1 MVVAGYIASFFIGLT
16 LGLLGGGGSILTVPV
31 LVYLFGIE
39 PVLATS
45 YSLFIVGATSLVGVV
60 TKIRKGEVGLQTA
73 LVFGLPSIL
82 MVFLT
87 RKFIVHSIPDQMFHI
102 GTLEVTRAKFLLL
115 LFAGLMAFAALR
127 MIREKKDVGEG
138 RELPE
143 KVNYP
148 MLIVQ
153 GAVVGLLAGLVGAGG
168 GFLIIPALVL
178 FSGMTM
184 KKAVGTSL
192 LIIATNSLIGVLG
205 DLAHYRMDWHF
216 LLTVTGIAMVGILV
230 GNRFSHRVSAHDLKR
245 AFGWLILAMGL
256 WIFIKEVFF

>member
-1 MVVAGYIASFFIGLT
+1 MVTVGYIASFFIGLT

-45 YSLFIVGATSLVGVV
+45 YSLFIVGTTSLVGVF
-60 TKIRKGEVGLQTA
+60 TKVRKREVGLRTA
-73 LVFGLPSIL
+73 WVFGLPSVL
-82 MVFLT
+82 MVFVT
-87 RKFIVHSIPDQMFHI
+87 RKFILHAIPDDLFHVGSLDI
-102 GTLEVTRAKFLLL
+102 TRAKFLLL

-127 MIREKKDVGEG
+127 MIREKKDAGEG
-138 RELPE
+138 EELPE
-143 KVNYP
+143 RIDYP
-148 MLIVQ
+148 MLILQ
-153 GAVVGLLAGLVGAGG
+153 GAIVGLLAGLVGAGG

-205 DLAHYRMDWHF
+205 DLTHYRMDWSF
-216 LLTVTGIAMVGILV
+216 LLTVTGIAVIGILV

-256 WIFIKEVFF
+256 WIFTKELFF

>member
-1 MVVAGYIASFFIGLT
+1 MITAGYIASFFIGLT

-31 LVYLFGIE
+31 LVYLFGLE
-39 PVLATS
+39 PILATS
-45 YSLFIVGATSLVGVV
+45 YSLFIVGTTSLVGVV
-60 TKIRKGEVGLQTA
+60 TKIRKQEVGFRTA

-87 RKFIVHSIPDQMFHI
+87 RRYILHSIPDSLFHI
-102 GTLEVTRAKFLLL
+102 GPLEITKARFLML
-115 LFAGLMAFAALR
+115 LFAALMAFAALR
-127 MIREKKDVGEG
+127 MIREKKAAGE
-138 RELPE
+138 EEETPE

-148 MLIVQ
+148 MLMVE
-153 GAVVGLLAGLVGAGG
+153 GAIVGLLAGLVGAGG

-205 DLAHYRMDWHF
+205 DLSRHNIDWPF
-216 LLTVTGIAMVGILV
+216 LLAVTGIAIVGILI
-230 GNRFSHRVSAHDLKR
+230 GNRFSHRVSAKDLKK
-245 AFGWLILAMGL
+245 AFGWLILAMSL
-256 WIFIKEVFF
+256 WIFIKELFF

>member
-1 MVVAGYIASFFIGLT
+1 
-16 LGLLGGGGSILTVPV
+16 
-31 LVYLFGIE
+31 
-39 PVLATS
+39 
-45 YSLFIVGATSLVGVV
+45 
-60 TKIRKGEVGLQTA
+60 
-73 LVFGLPSIL
+73 
-82 MVFLT
+82 
-87 RKFIVHSIPDQMFHI
+87 
-102 GTLEVTRAKFLLL
+102 
-115 LFAGLMAFAALR
+115 
-127 MIREKKDVGEG
+127 
-138 RELPE
+138 
-143 KVNYP
+143 
-148 MLIVQ
+148 
-153 GAVVGLLAGLVGAGG
+153 
-168 GFLIIPALVL
+168 VL